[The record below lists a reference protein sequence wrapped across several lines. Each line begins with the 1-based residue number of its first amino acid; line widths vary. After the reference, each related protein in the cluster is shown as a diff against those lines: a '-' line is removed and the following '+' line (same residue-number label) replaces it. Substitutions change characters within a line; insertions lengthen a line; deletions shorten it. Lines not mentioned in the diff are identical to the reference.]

1 MTAWGVVAVCAVGG
15 CAAGP
20 FLDRYA
26 RRVRRPVAPAAAAS
40 DEPLPEPAAARA
52 SEVGGTP
59 MAVTEGAPF
68 AVGAVGGTSTG
79 EAEAGARPS
88 PRGADV
94 RADVVV
100 ALVTAAACALCA
112 LRLGAVPQLA
122 AYCVLVG
129 ALVVVSIT
137 DLRTGLVPRRVV
149 YVAAVVV
156 GAALLCASATNGT
169 WRPMLDALVGGAIAF
184 ALFGAVWWISPKAMG
199 FGDVRLAGLCG
210 GALGWLGL
218 VTLYLGFLAGF
229 VAGTLFGVAVLM
241 AHGRHRF
248 PFAPALA
255 IGTMFGVLWGPWLG
269 SLWLHAR

>member
-1 MTAWGVVAVCAVGG
+1 MTAWGEVAVCAVGG
-15 CAAGP
+15 CVAGP
-20 FLDRYA
+20 FLERYA
-26 RRVRRPVAPAAAAS
+26 RRVRRLVAPVAAPIA
-40 DEPLPEPAAARA
+40 EPVPEPATART

-59 MAVTEGAPF
+59 VAVTGGGVPLADGAS
-68 AVGAVGGTSTG
+68 VGETAAATP
-79 EAEAGARPS
+79 APS
-88 PRGADV
+88 HGADV
-94 RADVVV
+94 RAGAVV

-112 LRLGAVPQLA
+112 VRLGAVPQLA
-122 AYCVLVG
+122 AYCVLAG

-169 WRPMLDALVGGAIAF
+169 WRPMLDALVGGAVAF
-184 ALFGAVWWISPKAMG
+184 VLFGAVWWISPKAMG

-218 VTLYLGFLAGF
+218 AALYLGFLAGF
-229 VAGTLFGVAVLM
+229 VTGTLFGVAVLM

-269 SLWLHAR
+269 GLWLHAR